1 MCKRATQNKKMTW
14 HFISLIFVFYTRMR
28 KQEKGE
34 RSRERKRMS
43 GAGQKQN
50 VTWGEKS
57 RQSKEETEGGD
68 ADKSVRDSE
77 K

>member
-1 MCKRATQNKKMTW
+1 
-14 HFISLIFVFYTRMR
+14 MR

-77 K
+77 KWENENLQARKWMKC

>member
-1 MCKRATQNKKMTW
+1 
-14 HFISLIFVFYTRMR
+14 
-28 KQEKGE
+28 
-34 RSRERKRMS
+34 MS

-77 K
+77 KWENENLQARKWMKG